1 MKVKEQPQ
9 KRPPV
14 QTENEDTEFSVE
26 WEVDFS
32 KNHVMS
38 AIQEMY
44 HQAGLPADR
53 NEKE

>member
-1 MKVKEQPQ
+1 MKVKDQPK
-9 KRPPV
+9 KRPRV
-14 QTENEDTEFSVE
+14 QTENEDTEFSAE

-32 KNHVMS
+32 KKRVMS

-44 HQAGLPADR
+44 HQAGIPADR